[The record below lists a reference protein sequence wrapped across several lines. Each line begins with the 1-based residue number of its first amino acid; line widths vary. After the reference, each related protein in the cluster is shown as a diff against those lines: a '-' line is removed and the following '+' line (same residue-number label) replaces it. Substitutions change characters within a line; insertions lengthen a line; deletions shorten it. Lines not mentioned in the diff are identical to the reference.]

1 MIPLAVS
8 LPTLRNSTLSRF
20 VAVMLCIVSMVIHLS
35 ADEYLVISGGPALN
49 KHERD
54 KQIRHDRYWGNFIQ
68 TAETRLREMQAKA
81 KPGDIVT
88 WMIYRTGYER
98 RNPEEEIN
106 IIADIEQ
113 RAAGLGIPIRWFRRT
128 DEVIFY
134 INRGQDRSRHPI
146 VQLDMFGHS
155 NKACFMFDYSN
166 NIDGCS
172 TVFLHT
178 RDLPLISPRA
188 FRRDSLNTSWGC
200 HPGEYWVD
208 RWRQATKTSMW
219 GAVGKTDYSYGA
231 MMPIIST
238 PGGRWVNQV
247 PPEARR

>member
-1 MIPLAVS
+1 MR
-8 LPTLRNSTLSRF
+8 RNSLMTRVILIAVISVLTLGSIR
-20 VAVMLCIVSMVIHLS
+20 

-49 KHERD
+49 RHEQD
-54 KQIRHDRYWGNFIQ
+54 KVTRHDRFWGNFIQ

-98 RNPEEEIN
+98 RNPEEPID
-106 IIADIEQ
+106 IIADIER
-113 RAAGLGIPIRWFRRT
+113 RAQGLGIPIRWFRRT
-128 DEVIFY
+128 EEVIFY

-166 NIDGCS
+166 NVDGCS

-208 RWRQATKTSMW
+208 KWKEATNTYMW
-219 GAVGKTDYSYGA
+219 GAIGKTDYSYGA

-238 PGGRWVNQV
+238 PGGRWVKTV
-247 PPEARR
+247 PPEAKR